1 MGDVAQ
7 GVATPPA
14 GRRTTYHMRRHIAEA
29 LSLAL
34 LPLPRLLNLFGSD
47 KERPGQHAYGAS
59 YDALLRSRRLRRVKL
74 LEIGILG
81 GDSLLAWRAYFPRG
95 EIVGCD
101 IEPKQ
106 HLAGGR
112 IRVHTTDQG
121 SASDLDALARAE
133 GPFDIVIDDGSHL
146 CAHQLFTFRRLF
158 PHLKDGGLY
167 VIEDVQTSFW
177 PVEVGGFAWDGKT
190 VDDPAFGQ
198 TCVGEFLALAPYLN
212 HEEFITLDGVDEARL
227 ALGRQIRRITFEH
240 NLIIVEKG
248 ANLLP
253 SNYMRRSY
261 LRPSG

>member
-1 MGDVAQ
+1 MGDVAR

-14 GRRTTYHMRRHIAEA
+14 GRRTTYHMRRRIAEV

-34 LPLPRLLNLFGSD
+34 LPLPWLLALFGSD

-59 YDALLRSRRLRRVKL
+59 YDVLFRHLRLRRVKL

-106 HLAGGR
+106 HLGGGR

-121 SASDLDALARAE
+121 STADLDALARAE
-133 GPFDIVIDDGSHL
+133 GPFDIIIDDGSHRS
-146 CAHQLFTFRRLF
+146 AHQLFAFRRLF
-158 PHLKDGGLY
+158 PHLKDGGIY

-177 PVEVGGFAWDGKT
+177 PGEMAGFAWDGKT
-190 VDDPAFGQ
+190 IDDPAFGL
-198 TCVGEFLALAPYLN
+198 TCIGEFLALAPYLN
-212 HEEFITLDGVDEARL
+212 HQEFVTLDGVDAARL
-227 ALGRQIRRITFEH
+227 ALGRQIRRIAFEH

-248 ANLLP
+248 PNLLP
-253 SNYMRRSY
+253 SNLVRR
-261 LRPSG
+261 